1 MKIYKRYIGI
11 IPDNEE
17 QYFSTLSAV
26 IESVDE
32 FSVMVIQKN
41 PKSYLFQ
48 ITPSEASYVSL
59 IIKEINKLNNLYGLQ
74 VEFSKSMKTSSSIDF
89 VISNI

>member
-1 MKIYKRYIGI
+1 MKVYRKYIGI

-17 QYFSTLSAV
+17 RYFSILSAV
-26 IESVDE
+26 VESVDE
-32 FSVMVIQKN
+32 FSIMVIQKN
-41 PKSYLFQ
+41 PKNYQFQ
-48 ITPSEASYVSL
+48 ITPSEAFYIPS
-59 IIKEINKLNNLYGLQ
+59 IIKEINKLNNLYGLL